1 MNSPLIIFQKYL
13 PQELIDKIH
22 QYLPPNDFIYKAIK
36 KYFTHYV
43 NVNNYT

>member
-22 QYLPPNDFIYKAIK
+22 QYLQMNDFTCNKENISP
-36 KYFTHYV
+36 FT
-43 NVNNYT
+43 